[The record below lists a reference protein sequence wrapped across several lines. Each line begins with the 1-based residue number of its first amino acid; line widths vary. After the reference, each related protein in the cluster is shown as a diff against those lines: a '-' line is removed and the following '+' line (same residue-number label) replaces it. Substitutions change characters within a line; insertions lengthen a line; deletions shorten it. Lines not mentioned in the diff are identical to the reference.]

1 MERFAQLTGGL
12 DVELVLWAFPNDVG
26 ADINPSFEFLS
37 LRTNAGEAK
46 PAMAAWQQLAGVD

>member
-1 MERFAQLTGGL
+1 VERFGQLIAGL

-26 ADINPSFEFLS
+26 PGVNPSFEFLS

-46 PAMAAWQQLAGVD
+46 PALAAWQQLAGVE